1 MTLSFLSKNNA
12 IGKVV
17 DPMAFSLIQHGWL
30 PVLRQNSGAQHIRPA
45 QLTENIETDPVI
57 AINWPRADFRLATLE
72 FLIGLLATTCP
83 PTGRRHWP
91 ELYRKP
97 PSPDALDAAFAP
109 LAFAFELD
117 GDGPRFMQDFEDIVA
132 APNDVANLL
141 IEAPGDQTIKKNA
154 DLLNKRGQVNALSR
168 GAAAMALFTLQ
179 TYAPAGGAGNRTG
192 LRGGGPLTTLALP
205 PFAGPLPLWHLLWA
219 NVPAGQPATKE
230 EWRHI
235 LPWLAPTKTSE
246 NDKKVSPAAPHDRLA
261 FWGAPRRIRLDFIKA
276 GLGETC
282 DLTGA
287 TDTVLVKS
295 WRQRPNGANYEAF
308 DHPLTPHYKPKP
320 KEPMWLPVHPQP
332 GGIGYRHFLGLIVSP
347 KESGESR
354 RPAAAII
361 TYRANRREAA
371 AIPGNPPW
379 RLLAAGFDMD
389 NMKARGFVEAE
400 LPVFEAADP
409 EAAALQD
416 EILAGL
422 INGADEVAGLLRQA
436 VRGALFSDG
445 AKPDVN
451 AGLFTSLR
459 AQFWQQT
466 EPAFYAQAARAAT
479 GGAAADVASAFLT
492 ALRNTALQLFA
503 ETAPITGS
511 DHPER
516 VAMAAKYLGIA
527 LSGHGKAGAKL
538 YAALGLQPPE
548 ARAKPKGTAA

>member
-1 MTLSFLSKNNA
+1 
-12 IGKVV
+12 
-17 DPMAFSLIQHGWL
+17 MAFSLIQHGWL
-30 PVLRQNSGAQHIRPA
+30 PVLRQNSGAQLIRPA
-45 QLTENIETDPVI
+45 QLTENIGTDPVI
-57 AINWPRADFRLATLE
+57 AINWPRADFRLASLE
-72 FLIGLLATTCP
+72 FLIGLLATACP

-91 ELYRKP
+91 ELYRNP
-97 PSPDALDAAFAP
+97 PSPHVLDAAFAP

-219 NVPAGQPATKE
+219 NVPEGQPAKADE
-230 EWRHI
+230 LRHV
-235 LPWLAPTKTSE
+235 LPWLAPTRTSE
-246 NDKKVSPAAPHDRLA
+246 NDKKVTPNSPHDRLV
-261 FWGAPRRIRLDFIKA
+261 FWGVPRRIRLDFVQAKP
-276 GLGETC
+276 GETC

-287 TDTVLVKS
+287 ADTVLVTS

-308 DHPLTPHYKPKP
+308 DHPLSPHYKPKP

-347 KESGESR
+347 KESSESR

-361 TYRANRREAA
+361 AYRANRLENA
-371 AIPGNPPW
+371 AIPGNTPW

-389 NMKARGFVEAE
+389 NMKARSFVEAE
-400 LPVFEAADP
+400 LPVFEAQDR
-409 EAAALQD
+409 AAMERHDQ
-416 EILAGL
+416 ILAGM
-422 INGADEVAGLLRQA
+422 ISAADDVASLLRQA

-445 AKPDVN
+445 AKPDVG
-451 AGLFTSLR
+451 AGLFGTVR
-459 AQFWQQT
+459 AQFWQRT
-466 EPAFYAQAARAAT
+466 ESAFFTQAARAAA
-479 GGAAADVASAFLT
+479 GAPAGEVAAAFLT
-492 ALRNTALQLFA
+492 SLRSTALQIFA

-516 VAMAAKYLGIA
+516 VATAAKYLGIA
-527 LSGHGKAGAKL
+527 LSGHGKTGAKL
-538 YAALGLQPPE
+538 YAALGLEPPE
-548 ARAKPKGTAA
+548 SRTKPKGNAA